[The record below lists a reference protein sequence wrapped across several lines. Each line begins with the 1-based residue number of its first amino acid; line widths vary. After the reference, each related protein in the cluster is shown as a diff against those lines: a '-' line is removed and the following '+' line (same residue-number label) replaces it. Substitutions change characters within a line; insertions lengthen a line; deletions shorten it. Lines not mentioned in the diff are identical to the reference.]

1 MKHTNDVSL
10 GAVHTHTH
18 THTHTQGIL
27 INEKVKNRINKIK
40 KDSKSLVLKNDTGWF
55 CYLFV
60 RFKIKDKYINFIKNN
75 KNVEVV
81 IQLLKHLL

>member
-10 GAVHTHTH
+10 GAVH

-40 KDSKSLVLKNDTGWF
+40 KDSKSLVLKNDTG
-55 CYLFV
+55 
-60 RFKIKDKYINFIKNN
+60 
-75 KNVEVV
+75 
-81 IQLLKHLL
+81 